1 MPNNQKLVCSRAA
14 RKEFSGAFRRGVS
27 DYRLARTAAAT
38 CGRMLLERL
47 PCRLPLVPLEY
58 LYDEGVAH
66 MAWDGIVA
74 RANADARRRGASFEV
89 MARKRPLQADELES
103 GEFDSLSVEAGNN
116 AAVVHDGRVHRDGR
130 TLYMVHSR
138 FCLDRVFGESE
149 GNDVVYAD
157 AAKPLVES
165 AVAGGRSTM
174 VLFGQTG
181 TGKTHTARGVLD
193 RLVPDLFK
201 ELSEVS
207 LTCYELAGTR
217 GGKEGFYD
225 LLAERATVKCLTG
238 EDGNVHVRGARI
250 MCCRSPQEL
259 HEAIESGLAWRSSE
273 VTERNESSSR
283 SHAVIELRLSAPPG
297 QVEGSGGMIRV
308 VDLAGSER
316 NYETKNHTRS
326 MAERGGLI
334 NYSLLMLKECARMMH
349 KNQVLCDDGRAAEAQ
364 HVPFRSSKL
373 THLLQSCFTDE
384 AHRTVVV
391 ATLSP
396 APTDVEHS
404 LNSLQHVG
412 MMRASRSGAS
422 GAAALSAAACS
433 ADATASGSAS
443 GSAAAGFS
451 EVQGRG
457 HGLHS
462 KLQDARAG
470 QMRLRAFDMVTAVG
484 GTIMKKYEQ
493 ENVKTEAF
501 IDPRYHR
508 EMHVQAD
515 TDLWVLRE
523 ADEEVVQVLVA
534 WQQEQWQAR
543 KAHDLSRWDAKAVQ
557 IFIRSLELPGEARI
571 PSSMTGMQLKRLGR
585 RGLSTLCSN
594 EETAEAVHDALVGER
609 QADND
614 LSSMHSK
621 SRAKMSALGSNKSYV
636 TLGAPAPTS
645 AAAPAA
651 ASEEVVPG
659 PTAVGGA

>member
-1 MPNNQKLVCSRAA
+1 MVANHKLVCSRAA
-14 RKEFSGAFRRGVS
+14 RKEFAGAFRRGVS
-27 DYRLARTAAAT
+27 DFRLSRTAAAT
-38 CGRMLLERL
+38 CGKMLLEKL
-47 PCRLPLVPLEY
+47 PHQLPLVPLEY

-74 RANADARRRGASFEV
+74 RANAGARSRGAPFQV
-89 MARKRPLQADELES
+89 MARKRPLQDDEILG

-165 AVAGGRSTM
+165 ALAGGRSTM

-181 TGKTHTARGVLD
+181 TGKTYTARGVLD

-201 ELSEVS
+201 ETSEVS

-217 GGKEGFYD
+217 GGREGFFD
-225 LLAERATVKCLTG
+225 LLAERAPVKCLTG
-238 EDGNVHVRGARI
+238 EDGNVHVRGAKLVS
-250 MCCRSPQEL
+250 CRSPDEL
-259 HEAIESGLAWRSSE
+259 HEAIATGLAWRASE

-283 SHAVIELRLSAPPG
+283 SHAVMELRLPAPDG
-297 QVEGSGGMIRV
+297 DAEGSGGLIRV

-316 NYETKNHTRS
+316 NYETKNHSRS

-349 KNQVLCDDGRAAEAQ
+349 KNHVLRLEGRTAEEQ
-364 HVPFRSSKL
+364 HVSFRASKL

-412 MMRASRSGAS
+412 MMRAGHSDSSHAS
-422 GAAALSAAACS
+422 ALSAAACS
-433 ADATASGSAS
+433 AAGSA
-443 GSAAAGFS
+443 GEGAAGFS

-457 HGLHS
+457 HHLHS

-484 GTIMKKYEQ
+484 GTIMKKYEK

-501 IDPRYHR
+501 IDPRWHR

-534 WQQEQWQAR
+534 WQQEQWHAR
-543 KAHDLSRWDAKAVQ
+543 KVHDLSRWDAKIVQ
-557 IFIRSLELPGEARI
+557 DFIRSLELPGEARI
-571 PSSMTGMQLKRLGR
+571 PSSMTGAQLKRLGR
-585 RGLSTLCSN
+585 RGLSSLCTD
-594 EETAEAVHDALVGER
+594 EETAQAVHDALVGEK
-609 QADND
+609 QADNE
-614 LSSMHSK
+614 LSSAHSK
-621 SRAKMSALGSNKSYV
+621 SRAKMTALGANRAYV
-636 TLGAPAPTS
+636 TLES
-645 AAAPAA
+645 A
-651 ASEEVVPG
+651 
-659 PTAVGGA
+659 